1 MTVTSLKRSRI
12 ATASLSIVLFA
23 LLLVVSIPMPAQADQ
38 PDVPQTRILTAS
50 SDDLPPVREVI
61 VKFKSDVRAVS
72 AQLHR
77 NLRGDVVR
85 HSEAGRFDVVRVP
98 QGRAVDDV
106 IQEYMA
112 SGLVEYAEPNYPRS
126 GTWEPNDQLYPLQWH
141 FDHVNAEAAWDIRQ
155 GGSSVIVVAVLDS
168 GVAYENNTPYA
179 LAPDLAGT
187 VFVPGYDFVNSDDH
201 PNDDHWHG
209 THVTGT
215 IAQTTNNGLG
225 VAGLAF
231 GVSIMPV
238 KVLGDDGKG
247 VVADVVDGIYY
258 AVDHGANVINMSLG
272 GDGRNQAEADAL
284 AYAYE
289 HGVVVVCSAG
299 NKYVE
304 GNPIQY
310 PAAYESAIAVGAT
323 GYDKTRAS
331 YSNTGTYIDIVAPG
345 GDGSY
350 SVLQQTFSG
359 AYNNFG
365 FYYAQGTSMAAPH
378 VSAAAALLLSLNAA
392 LTPDEIRFILE
403 STAFDLG
410 PDGWDEEY
418 GHGLLDVAAALSLVV
433 SVATPE
439 VVTNL
444 ADGVQEQEA
453 TLHGVVL
460 YDGGEGCDYSFQYG
474 TVRGALDQQTGWV
487 EGELGSG
494 DPFDAELS
502 GLQKGAT
509 YYFRARARN
518 SAGIGYGEELSFTT
532 LPDAPPSFTATPDE
546 HMPFYRI
553 NLEWTSGA
561 GASDT
566 FIVAKVGA
574 YPGDYPEDR
583 EDGVVVYD
591 GPGESFV
598 HSGLDDGTTY
608 HYRAWSRVED
618 HLGEYVWST
627 DSVTATAT
635 TEVEPD
641 LDYFSITLQPGWNM
655 VSVPLKMRNMSID
668 SVFAGSVAVY
678 TWNPGSKSY
687 TTPDY
692 VTPEKAYWVAVTS
705 LTPLN
710 WTGVPVSAWYSP
722 ITTGW
727 NMIGSVYS
735 GGDPVAVSSLG
746 EAPQGSILRNA
757 IYHWNPISKSY
768 ESSMSIVSGI
778 GYWLATTLDCNLTMP
793 AP

>member
-98 QGRAVDDV
+98 EGRAVDDV

-238 KVLGDDGKG
+238 KVLGADGKG

-418 GHGLLDVAAALSLVV
+418 GHGLLDVAAALSLVA
-433 SVATPE
+433 SVAMPE
-439 VVTNL
+439 VATNP
-444 ADGVQEQEA
+444 ADGVQELEA

-460 YDGGEGCDYSFQYG
+460 YDGGEGCDHSFEYG
-474 TVRGALDQQTGWV
+474 TVQGALDQQTDWAA
-487 EGELGSG
+487 GELGSG
-494 DPFDAELS
+494 DPFDAGLS
-502 GLQKGAT
+502 GLQKGTT
-509 YYFRARARN
+509 YYFRALARN

-532 LPDAPPSFTATPDE
+532 LPDAPSSFNATPDV

-553 NLEWTSGA
+553 NLEWTVGD
-561 GASDT
+561 GASWT
-566 FIVAKVGA
+566 HVRVKQGS
-574 YPGDYPEDR
+574 YPTSTSDGDL
-583 EDGVVVYD
+583 VYD
-591 GPGESFV
+591 GTGTSFV
-598 HSGLDDGTTY
+598 HSGRTPVTTY
-608 HYRAWSRVED
+608 YYRAWSRVHD
-618 HLGEYVWST
+618 HEEADVWSST
-627 DSVTATAT
+627 PLGASAT
-635 TEVEPD
+635 TGPEPPTED
-641 LDYFSITLQPGWNM
+641 FTVTLQPGWNM
-655 VSVPLKMRNMSID
+655 VSVPLFLSDMSA
-668 SVFAGSVAVY
+668 SQVFPGAVAVY
-678 TWNPGSKSY
+678 TWDPVGKSY
-687 TTPDY
+687 TTPDE
-692 VTPEKAYWVAVTS
+692 VEPERAYWVAVIVE
-705 LTPLN
+705 TPLP
-710 WTGVPVSAWYSP
+710 WHGVPVSAWDSP
-722 ITTGW
+722 IATGW

-746 EAPQGSILRNA
+746 EAPQDSILRNA
-757 IYHWNPISKSY
+757 IYHWNPVSKSY
-768 ESSMSIVSGI
+768 ETATYIVPGK
-778 GYWLATTLDCNLTMP
+778 GYWLATTLDCILTMP